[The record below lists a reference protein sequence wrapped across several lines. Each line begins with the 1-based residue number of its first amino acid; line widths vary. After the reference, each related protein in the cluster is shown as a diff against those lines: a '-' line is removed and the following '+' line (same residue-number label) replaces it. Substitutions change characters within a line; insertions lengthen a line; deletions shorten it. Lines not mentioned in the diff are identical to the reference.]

1 MARFEQGADNS
12 SDRSINRSSHPDLYF
27 NIQDI
32 GPNGKTALSWS
43 AGKGNK
49 DDDPQF
55 IDLSANPYSHQSDEF
70 DKLHPWRAQVLD
82 GAEDLRQEMRRDAGH
97 LDGHY
102 EDIRKEILA
111 IKNDEERFARENG
124 GEITAEQKTSLLK
137 REKEVEQELHAA
149 YAADG
154 GNHGGHGSHGHHRSY
169 GHHGHHGN
177 PGDNDPSGGGG
188 TSPPGDGDDP
198 TDGVATTPPGDGG
211 GNTPPNDGADPPSTS
226 DGNFMLGTTVIP
238 SDMGTKDYHQ
248 ALVNFD
254 ARTGIHSDV
263 HDIYANEN
271 LGKVPDLATMQRDIQ
286 YGTTPMLSLR
296 TIDYKDVLSG
306 KADTYLKLVADDLKA
321 AGGEVLL
328 RPNWEMDGGKNQQF
342 GAAEDFKASW
352 IYMHDFMA
360 KQGVT
365 NIKWVFTPNAGAYDI
380 PTPSWAKPARDY
392 YPGNDYVDY
401 IGSDGYSGLSGASYQ
416 SPEQV
421 FQSGVDFANQQGKPF
436 FIGEAGVSSTLGAAA
451 DAQYLRDL
459 TTYLKAHPE
468 IKGMAWFSE
477 NENNIFSSPEEAAA
491 FIQMEKDL
499 GGQPA

>member
-1 MARFEQGADNS
+1 MARLEQAADACDNRN
-12 SDRSINRSSHPDLYF
+12 DRSSANSDLYF
-27 NIQDI
+27 NIHDD
-32 GPNGKTALSWS
+32 GPNGRATLSW
-43 AGKGNK
+43 ATGKGNK
-49 DDDPQF
+49 DGDPQF
-55 IDLSANPYSHQSDEF
+55 IDLSADPYNHQSDEF
-70 DKLHPWRAQVLD
+70 AQLHPWRAQVLD

-97 LDGHY
+97 LNGHY
-102 EDIRKEILA
+102 ADIRKEILA

-124 GEITAEQKTSLLK
+124 GEITAEQKASLLQ
-137 REKEVEQELHAA
+137 REKEVEQELHAN
-149 YAADG
+149 YAADNG
-154 GNHGGHGSHGHHRSY
+154 GSHGHH
-169 GHHGHHGN
+169 GHHHHGPN
-177 PGDNDPSGGGG
+177 PPGDDTNPPGDGTNPPGDG
-188 TSPPGDGDDP
+188 TSPPGGGSAPPPYDGH
-198 TDGVATTPPGDGG
+198 
-211 GNTPPNDGADPPSTS
+211 
-226 DGNFMLGTTVIP
+226 FMLGTTVIP

-271 LGKVPDLATMQRDIQ
+271 LGNVPDLATMQRDIA

-306 KADTYLKLVADDLKA
+306 KADAYLTLVANDLKA

-342 GAAEDFKASW
+342 GSAEDFKASW
-352 IYMHDFMA
+352 IYMHDFME

-401 IGSDGYSGLSGASYQ
+401 IGSDGYSGLNGASYQ

-436 FIGEAGVSSTLGAAA
+436 FIGEAGVSSTLGAAT
-451 DAQYLRDL
+451 DAMYLREL
-459 TTYLKAHPE
+459 TQYLKAHPE
-468 IKGMAWFSE
+468 IIGMAWFSE
-477 NENNIFSSPEEAAA
+477 NANSIFTSPEEEAAY
-491 FIQMEKDL
+491 IQMEKDL